1 MLVLFESERLKFRL
15 FKQDDLELFYAYRS
29 DPDVSRLQGW
39 PEPYTHEMAEQSL
52 AEIMD
57 VEPGTPG
64 EWLQIALEEKST
76 GTMIGDIAYKILSGD
91 ETQVEIGL
99 TLARPHQR
107 TGFGIEACTR
117 LLDYLFSELNM
128 RRVIACTDV
137 LNTPACSVLE
147 KAGFRREAHFIE
159 NIWFKG
165 RYASEYWYGI
175 LQSEWSG
182 RAALNNR

>member
-1 MLVLFESERLKFRL
+1 MQVLFESERLKFRL
-15 FKQDDLELFYAYRS
+15 FYQDDLDVFFAYRS

-39 PEPYTHEMAEQSL
+39 PEPYTYEMAEKSL
-52 AEIMD
+52 AEIIA

-64 EWLQIALEEKST
+64 EWLQIALVEKST

-99 TLARPHQR
+99 TLARPYQR
-107 TGFGIEACTR
+107 TGYGIEACTR
-117 LLDYLFSELNM
+117 LLTYLFSELNK

-147 KAGFRREAHFIE
+147 KLGFRREAHFVE
-159 NIWFKG
+159 NIWYKG
-165 RYASEYWYGI
+165 RWASEYWYGM
-175 LQSEWSG
+175 LQSEWSR
-182 RAALNNR
+182 RAVLNNR